1 MEYLLDNGIHPKSE
15 VVLSDNDLLNCLRE
29 WMTYKDEKKPKST
42 HHLTEMG
49 LKKAITQFVSAY
61 RDYGIDALRTVVD
74 ECMACGYQG
83 VIWDKLSRLPKQQK
97 TETINNTEVSP
108 SGRKWQ

>member
-1 MEYLLDNGIHPKSE
+1 M
-15 VVLSDNDLLNCLRE
+15 
-29 WMTYKDEKKPKST
+29 
-42 HHLTEMG
+42 
-49 LKKAITQFVSAY
+49 KKAITQFVSAY

>member
-1 MEYLLDNGIHPKSE
+1 
-15 VVLSDNDLLNCLRE
+15 
-29 WMTYKDEKKPKST
+29 MTYKDEKKPKST

-61 RDYGIDALRTVVD
+61 RDYGIDALRSVVD

-83 VIWDKLSRLPKQQK
+83 VISGQVEQASKA
-97 TETINNTEVSP
+97 TENRNNKRYGSESF
-108 SGRKWQ
+108 R